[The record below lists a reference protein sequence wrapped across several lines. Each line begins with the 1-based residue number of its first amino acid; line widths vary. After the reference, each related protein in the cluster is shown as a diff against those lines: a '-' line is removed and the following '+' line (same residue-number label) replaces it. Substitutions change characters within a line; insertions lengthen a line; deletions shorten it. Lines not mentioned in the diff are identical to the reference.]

1 MRVLFELIVT
11 LPNWLFKALTKLQ
24 LDQLTSQFHNDR
36 LNKIGVNQPIV
47 QRINKVTY
55 SSILDGGMN

>member
-1 MRVLFELIVT
+1 MRVLFELIAM

-24 LDQLTSQFHNDR
+24 LDQLTSQFRNDR

-55 SSILDGGMN
+55 SSILDGGIN